1 MVPIKYNIRN
11 LFERKGTTLMTAL
24 GIGLTVAVLVTSVAM
39 TLGLQS
45 VFAATGDPNHFVV
58 LRKGS
63 DAELSSQISHEI
75 VENVKTLPQVA
86 RGANNEPLVSPE
98 GLSVV
103 NLPSLEFPDGM
114 NVSVRGI
121 TPVGLTMR
129 KNLKI
134 TFPVP
139 QRWNLNLN
147 CCDAMIQIFTQ
158 LSLFNQFF

>member
-63 DAELSSQISHEI
+63 DAELSSSIETRYKS
-75 VENVKTLPQVA
+75 
-86 RGANNEPLVSPE
+86 LVLAAP
-98 GLSVV
+98 GV
-103 NLPSLEFPDGM
+103 
-114 NVSVRGI
+114 
-121 TPVGLTMR
+121 
-129 KNLKI
+129 
-134 TFPVP
+134 
-139 QRWNLNLN
+139 
-147 CCDAMIQIFTQ
+147 
-158 LSLFNQFF
+158 